1 MTAKQEE
8 AIELIRSL
16 NDDQLSALIRQIK
29 NEEESAEAR
38 AERRKRKFLDF
49 ESYSIRTERGQRAD
63 DYVRELRANDRN

>member
-16 NDDQLSALIRQIK
+16 NDDQLSELIRQIK

-38 AERRKRKFLDF
+38 DERRKRKFLDF